1 MPTNE
6 QLETFGFENEDIK
19 GGMFEKYKG
28 KKNEIHRNAIVYT
41 DPKAMFVGSKIHF
54 KDRFFL
60 CKKGKCCDILGPSKW
75 RVGATLIKYATDK
88 LGNVKKPFA
97 YELLPWIF
105 SEQTYLKLKTV
116 NGEFPLASHDI
127 KVACTNEEYQ
137 HLDITPCNES
147 IWTAKDPVKKVVL
160 EQAKPI
166 WDFIKKSIASDLSTE
181 EINELLGISGVVGS
195 DPTQKLDLDNV
206 LDNV

>member
-1 MPTNE
+1 MPSND
-6 QLETFGFENEDIK
+6 QLEVFGFENEDIK

-28 KKNEIHRNAIVYT
+28 KKNEVHRNAIVYT

-60 CKKGKCCDILGPSKW
+60 CKKGKCCEVLGPSKW
-75 RVGATLIKYATDK
+75 RVGATLIKYATDRQ
-88 LGNVKKPFA
+88 GNIKKPFS
-97 YELLPWIF
+97 YELYPWIF

-116 NGEFPLASHDI
+116 NSEFPLATHDI
-127 KVACTNEEYQ
+127 KVSCTNDEYQ

-147 IWTAKDPVKKVVL
+147 IWTAKEEIKKVIL

-166 WDFIKKSIASDLSTE
+166 WDFIKKSIANDLSTE
-181 EINELLGISGVVGS
+181 EINELLGVSGVVGS